1 MKRTAV
7 NTIALF
13 AAFAVSACA
22 TISAPD
28 YPADHPANPNAPAAA
43 PVANS
48 RTLAEYK
55 RSAAQRQLPS
65 PKGQEDG
72 NAQGSG
78 SAPHTGDEPHD
89 RH

>member
-7 NTIALF
+7 NTIALL
-13 AAFAVSACA
+13 AASAVSACA

-28 YPADHPANPNAPAAA
+28 YPEDHPANPNARAAA

-65 PKGQEDG
+65 PEGREDG
-72 NAQGSG
+72 DAQASG
-78 SAPHTGDEPHD
+78 SAPITGDGPHD
-89 RH
+89 HH